1 MRKILFS
8 LSFIFVLI
16 LILSGCEKSTT
27 STLKSLEVPVTANL
41 GSGLEPTFDPN
52 ILNYKLSVP
61 NDITS
66 IEVIPTAL
74 NDRATVKVND
84 VDVND
89 PKAEDDTS
97 RNGAATVKLAEGNND
112 IKILVQDQNTDHS
125 NEYHVKINRED
136 YSDIRSKFLKLEYKN
151 PDTNKVMPYR
161 LYVPDGYDPNR
172 DEKYPIVMFLHG
184 GGERGSDNE
193 AQLSANIGATIWAT
207 DAVQKQQQMFVLA
220 PQARDEGD
228 DSGFGLTRVNDE
240 INLENVFT
248 LSDDAKSAKNIL
260 DNVIAEY
267 NIDTDRIY
275 GTGVSQGG
283 YGIWNLDLEYP
294 DLFAAIVPI
303 AAGGDPNSPNLD
315 GIVNQPIW
323 TFQAK
328 ADPTI
333 PIDYSA
339 NIVNALKQKGSSI
352 KYTTYS
358 ADEYFFPSAH
368 FSWIPAYHNQDM
380 INWMLNQHK

>member
-1 MRKILFS
+1 
-8 LSFIFVLI
+8 
-16 LILSGCEKSTT
+16 
-27 STLKSLEVPVTANL
+27 
-41 GSGLEPTFDPN
+41 
-52 ILNYKLSVP
+52 
-61 NDITS
+61 
-66 IEVIPTAL
+66 
-74 NDRATVKVND
+74 
-84 VDVND
+84 
-89 PKAEDDTS
+89 
-97 RNGAATVKLAEGNND
+97 
-112 IKILVQDQNTDHS
+112 
-125 NEYHVKINRED
+125 
-136 YSDIRSKFLKLEYKN
+136 
-151 PDTNKVMPYR
+151 
-161 LYVPDGYDPNR
+161 
-172 DEKYPIVMFLHG
+172 
-184 GGERGSDNE
+184 
-193 AQLSANIGATIWAT
+193 
-207 DAVQKQQQMFVLA
+207 MFVLA
-220 PQARDEGD
+220 PHARDEGD
-228 DSGFGLTRVNDE
+228 DSGFGLTRVNNE

-315 GIVNQPIW
+315 SIVNQPIW

-368 FSWIPAYHNQDM
+368 FSWIPAYQNQDM
-380 INWMLNQHK
+380 TNWMLNQHK